1 MGKVFLVG
9 AGPGDP
15 ELLTVKA
22 ARILERADIVLR
34 DSLVSAGVMEMVSPN
49 ALIVDVGKR
58 AGQKLLTQDEINLL
72 LVAYAKRHA
81 MVVRLKGGDPV
92 LFGRASEEI
101 EALRIANVPFEIV
114 PGISAAFGAAASAG
128 FSLTDR
134 RAASQ
139 LLFTTFSRGD
149 SVKSLGWREVTANTT
164 LAIYMPGTDY
174 AEVAARLL
182 DAGLSAEIPCV
193 VISHATRPEQQI
205 RWSNIGAL
213 FEEQKLPAPAIV
225 IVGKVA
231 TQDVRA
237 VGEKVSA
244 IGFCKPEAADVVQQS
259 WLKN

>member
-15 ELLTVKA
+15 DLLTVKA
-22 ARILERADIVLR
+22 VRILERADIVLH
-34 DSLVSAGVMEMVSPN
+34 DSLVSAGVMGMVSPK

-72 LVAYAKRHA
+72 LVAYAERHA
-81 MVVRLKGGDPV
+81 TVVRLKGGDPM

-101 EALRIANVPFEIV
+101 EALRIANVSFEIV

-128 FSLTDR
+128 FSLSDR

-139 LLFTTFSRGD
+139 LLVTTFSRGD
-149 SVKSLGWREVTANTT
+149 GVKSLGWREVTTNTT

-182 DAGLSAEIPCV
+182 DAGLSADIPCV

-205 RWSNIGAL
+205 RWSSIGAL
-213 FEEQKLPAPAIV
+213 FEEQKLPAPAIL

-237 VGEKVSA
+237 VGEKVST
-244 IGFCKPEAADVVQQS
+244 ISFCKPEAVDGVQQS